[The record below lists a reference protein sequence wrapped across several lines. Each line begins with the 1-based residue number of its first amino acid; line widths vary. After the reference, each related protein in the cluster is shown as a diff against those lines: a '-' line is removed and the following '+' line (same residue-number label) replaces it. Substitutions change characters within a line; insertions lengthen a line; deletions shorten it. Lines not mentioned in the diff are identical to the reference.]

1 MKWKD
6 VIVEILRII
15 LAVLAGIGGGAA
27 SAGM

>member
-6 VIVEILRII
+6 IIIEVLRVL

-27 SAGM
+27 SAGL

>member
-6 VIVEILRII
+6 VVIEVLRII

>member
-6 VIVEILRII
+6 IIIEVLRVL

-27 SAGM
+27 SANL